1 MPYSD
6 FGYNDPLHI
15 VWRKGTPDDPYVDK
29 AEYLKVVNQTIVLS
43 EIPDRFCR
51 VKITGLKEVNIEKIT
66 NKTLASNEFVVNY
79 STGVIQLHQDQEGKT
94 LNVIYKGRGF
104 IQYPSDRIYHQDK
117 FNNVIKS
124 LSQIID
130 DSNDVI
136 LETNN
141 KIKQI
146 EDALEEAEIKIDEI
160 EFVIDNA
167 NRIIVETELAKNQ
180 ALDAYETTRLVF
192 KPYVNKFSDIIVQY
206 PNPEIGWTV
215 QVYETGIRYRYD
227 GIDWIPID
235 LFGGVIPLA
244 NEYIDGLM
252 SKDDYKKLKSFPV
265 ELKDRVLVFVLPSYL
280 SNGIQGVLARF
291 PFNGTIVGVR
301 AFCGTTGLTDTLI
314 NIESSTDL
322 QTWTSVLS
330 NVLTIQAGNYFD
342 NGSYTISNTTVQ
354 QGEFFRI
361 NVLQNGDGIKDV
373 TIEIIIKI

>member
-15 VWRKGTPDDPYVDK
+15 VWRKGTPDDPYIDK

-43 EIPDRFCR
+43 EIPDRFSR
-51 VKITGLKEVNIEKIT
+51 VNITGLKEVNVDKIT
-66 NKTLASNEFVVNY
+66 NKTLAPDEFVVNY
-79 STGVIQLHQDQEGKT
+79 STGVIQLHQEQEGKT
-94 LNVIYKGRGF
+94 LNVFYKGRGF
-104 IQYPSDRIYHQDK
+104 IQYPSDRIYYQDR
-117 FNNVIKS
+117 FNNVVKS

-130 DSNDVI
+130 DSNETI
-136 LETNN
+136 LEANN
-141 KIKQI
+141 KLRQM
-146 EDALEEAEIKIDEI
+146 EEALAEAEVKIDEV
-160 EFVIDNA
+160 ESVIDNA
-167 NRIIVETELAKNQ
+167 NKTIVETELAKNK
-180 ALDAYETTRLVF
+180 ALSAYETTRLVF
-192 KPYVNKFSDIIVQY
+192 KPYVNKFDDIAIQY

-235 LFGGVIPLA
+235 LFGGAVPLA

-265 ELKDRVLVFVLPSYL
+265 ELKDRVLIFVLPSYL
-280 SNGIQGVLARF
+280 SNGIQGVIARF

-314 NIESSTDL
+314 NIERSTDL
-322 QTWTSVLS
+322 QTWTSLLS

-342 NGSYTISNTTVQ
+342 NGSYTISNTAVQ